1 MVGAVGGEQ
10 SRFGADEGNGVAGP
24 DRCAEQRTGVGIET
38 ARTVECKQRAAVA
51 CGQYVGAADEAGVRF
66 ADLAL
71 ESDAEQAV
79 NDQRPA
85 QPVGYRRECAAARI
99 DKAPEG
105 ICRVNRQVLGRPD
118 KNHLRVEEAFAQ
130 QYCDFKGV
138 AAVVSGAGENQ
149 DTCAT
154 LGADRRG
161 QVSRRTTGALHQGL
175 IGGCG
180 FDVAQV
186 GRAVERNG
194 GHGRTMW

>member
-1 MVGAVGGEQ
+1 MNRKYIEILVIGLSLAGGIAPVSYTHLDVYKRQ
-10 SRFGADEGNGVAGP
+10 
-24 DRCAEQRTGVGIET
+24 
-38 ARTVECKQRAAVA
+38 
-51 CGQYVGAADEAGVRF
+51 
-66 ADLAL
+66 L

-79 NDQRPA
+79 DDQRPA

-149 DTCAT
+149 DTRAT
-154 LGADRRG
+154 LGADCRG
-161 QVSRRTTGALHQGL
+161 QVSRRLAGALHQGL

-186 GRAVERNG
+186 GGCLLYTSRCV
-194 GHGRTMW
+194 